1 MAYTPINIC
10 VCVVESSENQPKGNW
25 INSLHARTGYIP
37 YLRLVPARVTTADCR
52 FRQRI
57 AALRVK
63 RLVCI
68 GGAHVDRRGRVFSR
82 FIPGASNPGA
92 MREDAGG
99 GGFNALRTAAACG
112 IEPQLVSVRGG
123 DAAGEFVASAVADAG
138 IDEVTAVFLDRR
150 TASYTAILDE
160 HGDAVAALADM
171 AIYEDCFARALRRKA
186 AREAILA
193 ADAVLIDANLP
204 APAIAVVL
212 GAANAAVHAIAVSPA
227 KVVRYGPFLERLAT
241 LFMNRR
247 EMAALTGLPVNAEG
261 HEMTAALRSTGLR
274 RGVVTDG
281 AGTLVAFDGRTDL
294 FLEPP
299 PMDRVA
305 DVTGAGDALA
315 GATVAALMRGQPFA
329 EALRH
334 GVAASYLKLSSEH
347 AAERFSDEAF
357 RAALADVPPPVSLAR
372 TEPS

>member
-1 MAYTPINIC
+1 
-10 VCVVESSENQPKGNW
+10 
-25 INSLHARTGYIP
+25 
-37 YLRLVPARVTTADCR
+37 
-52 FRQRI
+52 
-57 AALRVK
+57 VK

-99 GGFNALRTAAACG
+99 GGFNALRTAAAFG
-112 IEPQLVSVRGG
+112 VEPLLVSVRGG
-123 DAAGEFVASAVADAG
+123 DSAGEFVASAVADAG
-138 IDEVTAVFLDRR
+138 IAEATAVFLDRR

-171 AIYEDCFARALRRKA
+171 AIYDDCFARALRRKA
-186 AREAILA
+186 AHEAVLA

-204 APAIAVVL
+204 APAIAVALAV
-212 GAANAAVHAIAVSPA
+212 ARVPVHAIAVSPA
-227 KVVRYGPFLERLAT
+227 KVVRFAPFLQRLAT

-247 EMAALTGLPVNAEG
+247 EMAALTGLPVNAGAPEL
-261 HEMTAALRSTGLR
+261 TAALRSIGLQ

-281 AGTLVAFDGRTDL
+281 PKTLIAFDSGADF

-299 PMDRVA
+299 RMDRVA

-315 GATVAALMRGQPFA
+315 GAAVAALMRGEPFA
-329 EALRH
+329 EALRQ
-334 GVAASYLKLSSEH
+334 GVAASHLKLSSEH
-347 AAERFSDEAF
+347 AAERFPEETH
-357 RAALADVPPPVSLAR
+357 RAALAGIPAPVPLAR
-372 TEPS
+372 TEPP